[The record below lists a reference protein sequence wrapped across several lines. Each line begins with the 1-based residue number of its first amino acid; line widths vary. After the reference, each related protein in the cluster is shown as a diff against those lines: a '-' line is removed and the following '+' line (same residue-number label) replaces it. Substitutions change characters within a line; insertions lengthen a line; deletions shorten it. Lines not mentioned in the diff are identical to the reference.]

1 MNYNKSLKIKRAG
14 GSMTP
19 AKSAVPQRA
28 GKGLIGKR
36 RRKPPVPK
44 DGKRPTTYA
53 TNPGRR
59 RRRFKLPQGHGRPTP
74 GPRSPKTPFKGVQRD
89 PRRGPRRDG
98 GFRRRRIRN
107 RFTRK

>member
-19 AKSAVPQRA
+19 AKSAVPQRQ
-28 GKGLIGKR
+28 GKGLIG
-36 RRKPPVPK
+36 RRK
-44 DGKRPTTYA
+44 R
-53 TNPGRR
+53 
-59 RRRFKLPQGHGRPTP
+59 LPQGHGRPTP

-89 PRRGPRRDG
+89 PRRGPKRDG
-98 GFRRRRIRN
+98 GFRRRPIRRRRIRN